1 MGVNGDNYSN
11 SEGFE
16 NHNKIMFK
24 FKRCD
29 ILNDLKKVSCPYYYH
44 QVGEIKPG
52 TLSGP
57 LAALCAGE
65 GISAIK
71 TKEVD

>member
-29 ILNDLKKVSCPYYYH
+29 ILNDLKKSFMSLLLSPSRRNKTGY
-44 QVGEIKPG
+44 
-52 TLSGP
+52 TLW
-57 LAALCAGE
+57 AAGGFMCMRG
-65 GISAIK
+65 
-71 TKEVD
+71 D

>member
-1 MGVNGDNYSN
+1 ML
-11 SEGFE
+11 
-16 NHNKIMFK
+16 K
-24 FKRCD
+24 FKQCD
-29 ILNDLKKVSCPYYYH
+29 ILNDLKRVSFPYFYH